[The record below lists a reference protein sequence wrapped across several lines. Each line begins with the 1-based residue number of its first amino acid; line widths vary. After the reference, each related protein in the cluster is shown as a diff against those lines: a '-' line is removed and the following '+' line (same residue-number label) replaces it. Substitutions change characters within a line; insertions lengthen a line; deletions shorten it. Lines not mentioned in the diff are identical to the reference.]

1 MDTKLKAVVVPVSDV
16 DRTRHFY
23 RALGFHLDCDQQDG
37 EVRVVQ
43 LTPPGSLCSIII
55 GSGIDSAQPGSTVG
69 VLRVHDLPSAVA
81 YLHLRGAAPSP
92 ITRTATGADQAS
104 FRDPDGNRW
113 LLIGGAPTA
122 GALP

>member
-1 MDTKLKAVVVPVSDV
+1 MDAKLKAVVVPVSDV

-55 GSGIDSAQPGSTVG
+55 GTGIESAQPGSAVG
-69 VLRVHDLPSAVA
+69 VLRVDDLPAA
-81 YLHLRGAAPSP
+81 IADLAKRGAAPSP
-92 ITRTATGADQAS
+92 IRKSATGVDQAS
-104 FRDPDGNRW
+104 FHDPDGNKW
-113 LLIGGAPTA
+113 LLVGDAPWN
-122 GALP
+122 

>member
-23 RALGFHLDCDQQDG
+23 RALGFHLDCDQQNG

-55 GSGIDSAQPGSTVG
+55 GTGIKSAEPGSAVG
-69 VLRVHDLPSAVA
+69 VLRVRDLPAAVA
-81 YLHLRGAAPSP
+81 HLHRRGAAPSP
-92 ITRTATGADQAS
+92 IARTATGVDQSS
-104 FRDPDGNRW
+104 FRDPDGNKW
-113 LLIGGAPTA
+113 LLVSSPGRD
-122 GALP
+122 LP